1 MPRAAVLLASL
12 AAALSLSALS
22 ADSAGAATL
31 PSGFRDTIA
40 LEGLSQPTA
49 FRLAADGRVFVAE
62 KSGEIL
68 VFDGFGDATPTVFA
82 DLREQVYDNGDRGL
96 LGLAL
101 DPSFPTSPYVYAL
114 YTFDHVLGED
124 SPGDFP
130 HWGQGPDFEGDPCPK
145 PPEAEVDACPVSG
158 RLVRLTAAG
167 DVAVAEKPLIED
179 WCQQFSSHSVGDLEF
194 GPGGALYA
202 SGGEGASFTV
212 SDYGQFGW
220 PHENQCGDP
229 PGGAGLEPPDAEGGS
244 LRALD
249 VLTPADPTG
258 LSGSVIRIDPDSGAG
273 LPGNPFSSSLDAN
286 ARRIVA
292 FGFRNPFRFT
302 IDPGSGEVYVNNV
315 GNSSFDEIDRFPAVP
330 TEAYDSGWPCFE
342 GPLRNPN
349 FQGLGLKL
357 CDGLYETEPGS
368 TEQPFFYYAH
378 AAGVTPDDPC
388 SSENGSAITG
398 SAVYDG
404 DSFPDEY
411 DGALFFADSV
421 RGCIYAMLADG
432 DDGPDP
438 SAIRPFLGEGGPY
451 TGADLQVG
459 AEGDLYYLSLYGDEA
474 LHRISYDPG
483 APIADLVA
491 DREWGPLNLTVNFDA
506 SGSHDP
512 EGEDLDFAWDL
523 DGDGVFEKAGGET
536 RSATYNTPVNR
547 TVAVRVEDESGKTST
562 AQVRIYPG
570 DTPPLPV
577 IDEPAETL
585 TWAVGDPIEFSG
597 SARAKQGTGAQLPAT
612 SLYWR
617 SSIFHCRNG
626 AEACH
631 AHPLS
636 VFPGIDSGKFSA
648 PDHDY
653 PSRIRLSLT
662 ATDSRGLSATRTV
675 EVFPRTV
682 VLAIASDPPGI
693 PLTAGTLSGPAPF
706 SLTAIEGSA
715 LTLVAPQQAQLG
727 GETYDFR
734 EWSDGGA
741 RVHSLAA
748 DVSGSFEAVY
758 ARVPVLPGA
767 PGGSPP
773 AGDPPAGGTGNRPPD
788 LKERPTLAVVPPKR
802 TARTAARFAFGGPEP
817 GLRYR
822 CKLDGKPY
830 ATCSSPRVYRRLR
843 PGRHIFRVAV
853 EAAGGSIASPP
864 ATFRWRVLGGR

>member
-1 MPRAAVLLASL
+1 LPRAAALLIALAVSL
-12 AAALSLSALS
+12 ALSGLSATG
-22 ADSAGAATL
+22 AGAANL

-40 LEGLSQPTA
+40 LEGLSEPTT

-68 VFDGFGDATPTVFA
+68 AFDNFDDTSPTVFA
-82 DLREQVYDNGDRGL
+82 DLREQVFDSGDRGL

-101 DPSFPTSPYVYAL
+101 DPDFPASPYVYAL
-114 YTFDHVLGED
+114 FTFDHVLGDED
-124 SPGDFP
+124 PGEFP
-130 HWGQGPDFEGDPCPK
+130 AWGQGPDFEGDPCPK
-145 PPEAEVDACPVSG
+145 PPDADVDACPVSG
-158 RLVRLTAAG
+158 RLLRLTAGG
-167 DVAVAEKPLIED
+167 DVAVAEKPLVEG

-194 GPGGALYA
+194 GPDGALYA
-202 SGGEGASFTV
+202 SGGEGASFGV

-220 PHENQCGDP
+220 PHKNQCGDP
-229 PGGAGLEPPDAEGGS
+229 PGGEALEPPDAEGGS
-244 LRALD
+244 LRSLD
-249 VLTPADPTG
+249 ALTPADPTG

-302 IDPGSGEVYVNNV
+302 IDPASGELYVANV

-330 TEAYDSGWPCFE
+330 SEAYNSGWPCFE
-342 GPLRNPN
+342 GPLPNPG
-349 FQGLGLKL
+349 FEGLELSL
-357 CDGLYETEPGS
+357 CNGLYETEPGS

-378 AAGVTPDDPC
+378 AAGVIPDDPC
-388 SSENGSAITG
+388 SSENGSAVTG
-398 SAVYDG
+398 STIYDG

-432 DDGPDP
+432 DEGPDP
-438 SAIRPFLGEGGPY
+438 STTRPFLAEGGPY

-459 AEGDLYYLSLYGDEA
+459 PDGDLYYLSLYGDEA

-483 APIADLVA
+483 APIAKIVA
-491 DREWGPLNLTVNFDA
+491 DEEWGDLPLTVHFDA
-506 SGSHDP
+506 SGSQDP
-512 EGEDLDFAWDL
+512 EGEALDFTWDL
-523 DGDGVFEKAGGET
+523 NGDGVFEKAGGET

-547 TVAVRVEDESGKTST
+547 TVAVRVEDESGAAST

-577 IDEPAETL
+577 IDDPDAAL

-597 SARAKQGTGAQLPAT
+597 SARAKEGTGDELPAT

-617 SSIFHCRNG
+617 SSIFHCRGG

-636 VFPGIDSGKFSA
+636 VFPGIDSGVLSA

-662 ATDSRGLSATRTV
+662 ATDARGLSATRIV

-682 VLAIASDPPGI
+682 ALEIASDPAGI
-693 PLTAGTLSGPAPF
+693 PLTAGILSGPAPF

-727 GETYDFR
+727 GEDYAFQG
-734 EWSDGGA
+734 WSDGGA

-748 DVSGSFEAVY
+748 DAAGTYTASYTASPRPPAPSAEEEA
-758 ARVPVLPGA
+758 ASDQRPPVLKG
-767 PGGSPP
+767 
-773 AGDPPAGGTGNRPPD
+773 
-788 LKERPTLAVVPPKR
+788 LPTLSAHPAKR
-802 TARTAARFAFGGPEP
+802 SGRTVARFAFGGPEP

-830 ATCSSPRVYRRLR
+830 APCSSPRVYRRLQ
-843 PGRHIFRVAV
+843 PGRHVFRVAV
-853 EAAGGSIASPP
+853 EDAGGSIASPP
-864 ATFRWRVLGGR
+864 ATFRWRVIRGR